1 MAEVAR
7 QIGPLAQQVNT
18 LGNNIERLYNSNGGP
33 PGFLQQAR
41 REDDARFENEKKV
54 NDGRFDMIF
63 DMLKEFKE
71 SIRPLKK
78 FMDDHTAMEA
88 QKAKDIAALEKKSN
102 VRLAILALVFSAISI
117 ISANMQGCKSA
128 AHSFLNPPQGEHSA
142 LQLPQDSKLP
152 NTR

>member
-33 PGFLQQAR
+33 PGFLQTAR
-41 REDDARFENEKKV
+41 TEDN
-54 NDGRFDMIF
+54 GRFKMIF
-63 DMLKEFKE
+63 DMLEKFED
-71 SIRPLKK
+71 SIKPLKK

-117 ISANMQGCKSA
+117 LSANMQGCKSA